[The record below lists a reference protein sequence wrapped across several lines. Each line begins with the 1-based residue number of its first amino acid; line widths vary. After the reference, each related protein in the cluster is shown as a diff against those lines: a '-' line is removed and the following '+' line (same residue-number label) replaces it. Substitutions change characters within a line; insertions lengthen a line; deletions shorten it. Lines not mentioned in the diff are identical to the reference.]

1 MTFASSHG
9 LFRDILHEFA
19 ERAAW
24 AIDDG
29 YTLAAVFER
38 QRIARNT
45 AVSECIARKQ
55 AKGCPKLAASRRRA
69 SAAFYA
75 RKKAARVPS

>member
-1 MTFASSHG
+1 MTPLALALG
-9 LFRDILHEFA
+9 VLEEFA
-19 ERAAW
+19 ERAAC
-24 AIDDG
+24 DHG
-29 YTLAAVFER
+29 YTLAATFSR
-38 QRIARNT
+38 RDIARRT